1 MHKRLAMHYLRFAQE
16 EAPGACPIH
25 AAVAEAVASSP
36 EVLSFLPESPEHSAC
51 RERCKKFA
59 QSRSVLAVI

>member
-1 MHKRLAMHYLRFAQE
+1 MTQQTGARTMHKRLAMHYLRFAQE

-36 EVLSFLPESPEHSAC
+36 EVLSFLPESPEHK
-51 RERCKKFA
+51 R
-59 QSRSVLAVI
+59 QSGEM

>member
-1 MHKRLAMHYLRFAQE
+1 MTQQTVARAMHKRLAMHYLRFAQE

-36 EVLSFLPESPEHSAC
+36 EVLSFLPESPEHK
-51 RERCKKFA
+51 R
-59 QSRSVLAVI
+59 QSGEM